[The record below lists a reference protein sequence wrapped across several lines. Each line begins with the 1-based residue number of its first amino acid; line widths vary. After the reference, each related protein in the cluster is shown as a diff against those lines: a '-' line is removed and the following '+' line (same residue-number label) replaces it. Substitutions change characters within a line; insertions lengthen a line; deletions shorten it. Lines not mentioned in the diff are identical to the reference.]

1 MAAALPLPTLPLA
14 RCSGPKV
21 LLCGALLDAWVGCAH
36 THAHVR
42 HAYVLW
48 ISYVFCMF
56 FSASHMFYVCFFS
69 IPYLFCMFSFSD
81 FIHFLYIF
89 LQLIYFFGNPYVFSV
104 IPYVLSVIPYFFVIH
119 MFL

>member
-14 RCSGPKV
+14 HCSGPKV

-56 FSASHMFYVCFFS
+56 FSASHMFYVCFFFDS
-69 IPYLFCMFSFSD
+69 IFFCDS
-81 FIHFLYIF
+81 
-89 LQLIYFFGNPYVFSV
+89 YV
-104 IPYVLSVIPYFFVIH
+104 FVIH
-119 MFL
+119 MFYLQSICFLPSSYVI

>member
-14 RCSGPKV
+14 HCSGPKV

-48 ISYVFCMF
+48 ISYFFACFFLQAICFMYVFF
-56 FSASHMFYVCFFS
+56 QFHMFYVCFFS

-81 FIHFLYIF
+81 FIHFIYIY

-104 IPYVLSVIPYFFVIH
+104 IP
-119 MFL
+119 

>member
-48 ISYVFCMF
+48 ISYF
-56 FSASHMFYVCFFS
+56 FACFFLQAICFMYVFFS
-69 IPYLFCMFSFSD
+69 IPYLFCMFFFQFHIFSVCFLFLIL
-81 FIHFLYIF
+81 FIFYIFFCNSYIF
-89 LQLIYFFGNPYVFSV
+89 LE
-104 IPYVLSVIPYFFVIH
+104 IH
-119 MFL
+119 MFFCDSMFFCD